1 MSTMRRLVLGL
12 LLVLALPL
20 IAFAEPAVEEKE
32 LKDWSFSFT
41 PYFWVSNFRTDVDGQ
56 VIRGNVDQTAPLTKG
71 AFMFIATASWRRWTV
86 NFDGL
91 FSNLGTTQV
100 IGPVDVGFDVD
111 QKILTTKVGYKIL
124 DSRTNAQ
131 VGGTAL
137 WANLG
142 ARNWITKP
150 TISYTY
156 TPILSDDPP
165 TMGTLALEDSWWDP
179 LVGASAFFRVTKTV
193 HFFARGNVGG
203 FGLGDSSDL
212 TWDVGAYASFRI
224 WRYAAIHAGHQA
236 LYYDRTAGEGDSAV
250 RTKHFMSGLFFG
262 ASIFY

>member
-1 MSTMRRLVLGL
+1 MRNFHRMGLVFL
-12 LLVLALPL
+12 LLAIVPSM
-20 IAFAEPAVEEKE
+20 AVGEQSQEEKKP
-32 LKDWSFSFT
+32 KDWGFAFT
-41 PYFWVSNFRTDVDGQ
+41 PYFWVSNFRTDVDGE

-71 AFMFIATASWRRWTV
+71 AFMFIAEASWRRWTV
-86 NFDGL
+86 SFDGL

-100 IGPVDVGFDVD
+100 IGPVDLNIDVD
-111 QKILTTKVGYKIL
+111 QKILMPRAGFKVL
-124 DSRTNAQ
+124 DSRTTDKD
-131 VGGTAL
+131 GGTAL

-142 ARNWITKP
+142 ARKWITKP

-156 TPILSDDPP
+156 TPIFGNNPP
-165 TMGTLALEDSWWDP
+165 TTGALALDDSWWDP
-179 LVGASAFFRVTKTV
+179 LVGASAYFRVTKTV

-212 TWDVGAYASFRI
+212 TWDVGAYASFRV

-250 RTKHFMSGLFFG
+250 RTKHYMAGLFFG
-262 ASIFY
+262 VSLFY